1 MAEAKF
7 VQIVMGQ
14 KGGSSFNL
22 YALDESGQVWEFD
35 LTPQPPHPI
44 RWTPI
49 SGDRARAPDPAG
61 GNGAVSGHDGD
72 PLRVIDPARGA

>member
-7 VQIVMGQ
+7 VQIAVGQ

-35 LTPQPPHPI
+35 LTPQPHRPI
-44 RWTPI
+44 RWAPI
-49 SGDRARAPDPAG
+49 CGERAQLTSPAVRSD
-61 GNGAVSGHDGD
+61 AVS
-72 PLRVIDPARGA
+72 

>member
-1 MAEAKF
+1 MAQARF
-7 VQIVMGQ
+7 VQIAVGQ

-44 RWTPI
+44 EWRPI
-49 SGDRARAPDPAG
+49 TNDRA
-61 GNGAVSGHDGD
+61 
-72 PLRVIDPARGA
+72 PLPSPGSSRQMR

>member
-1 MAEAKF
+1 MPQAKF
-7 VQIVMGQ
+7 VQIAVGQ

-22 YALDESGQVWEFD
+22 YALDDSGQVWEFD

-49 SGDRARAPDPAG
+49 PGDRGRVPSPTV
-61 GNGAVSGHDGD
+61 GNGGVS
-72 PLRVIDPARGA
+72 